1 MGEYAGF
8 NQDSPKIFKVK
19 IHLGLKKFWRWIA
32 GNIRTTSFDSG
43 RFALLSTWN
52 DFVWI
57 TRNYDYD
64 VVTTV
69 LDTMLMEVGVIKY
82 FRDIM
87 LSSYWRDGMKN
98 KKDMVKILNMY
109 VKGNRD
115 TREKL
120 TYGIL
125 MDVNDRENFFYKCCQ
140 HIKKK
145 LEGRPLA
152 D

>member
-1 MGEYAGF
+1 MG
-8 NQDSPKIFKVK
+8 
-19 IHLGLKKFWRWIA
+19 GLKKFWRWIA

-57 TRNYDYD
+57 TKNYDYD

-87 LSSYWRDGMKN
+87 LSSYWRDGMNN
-98 KKDMVKILNMY
+98 KKDIMPMVKILDMY
-109 VKGNRD
+109 LEGDLEIKKTMTEGM
-115 TREKL
+115 
-120 TYGIL
+120 L
-125 MDVNDRENFFYKCCQ
+125 MDDDDRENFHKCCQ
-140 HIKKK
+140 HIRKK